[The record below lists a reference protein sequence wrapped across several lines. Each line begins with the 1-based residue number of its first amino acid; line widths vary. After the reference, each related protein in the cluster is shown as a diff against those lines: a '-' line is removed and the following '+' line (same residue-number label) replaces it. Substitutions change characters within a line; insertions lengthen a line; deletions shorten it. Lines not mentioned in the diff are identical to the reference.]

1 MTTGKTTALTR
12 WIFVGKVM
20 SLLCNMLSR
29 LVTTF
34 LPRSKRLL
42 ISCVYIHTHTHMGLF
57 WGSLFSVPLCTWF
70 YVNTVL
76 FCFLCMYAQS
86 CLTLCDTMDIAHQA
100 PLSMKFPRQEY
111 WSGLPFPTLRNS
123 RIELTSP
130 VSPASAGRFITTGPP
145 GKQFCFL
152 HICNT
157 V

>member
-12 WIFVGKVM
+12 WTFAGKVM
-20 SLLCNMLSR
+20 SLLFNMLSM

-42 ISCVYIHTHTHMGLF
+42 ISCVYTHTHTHGFIL
-57 WGSLFSVPLCTWF
+57 GFSIFCSTDLCTWF
-70 YVNTVL
+70 YVSTVL

-86 CLTLCDTMDIAHQA
+86 CPTLCDPMDIAHQA
-100 PLSMKFPRQEY
+100 PLSVKFPRQEY

-123 RIELTSP
+123 GIELTS
-130 VSPASAGRFITTGPP
+130 VSSASAGRFITTGPP
-145 GKQFCFL
+145 GEQFCFL